1 MTPDTIDFQAEFL
14 RHVRA
19 RRAGQATAADA
30 PAWAASP
37 AFAVYAN
44 TGLNACVQALE
55 ANYPSV
61 AHWLMAP
68 WFRPVAAAFA
78 RAAPPRDARLFLY
91 GEGFPAY
98 LATLEPDSEWPYLSD
113 LARLDRAWTEAHAAA
128 DSAPLDPAHFAAQVE
143 AQGDAVRLRPA
154 PTTRWHFRAG
164 MPLWDLWTI
173 AREDRSLPAAAT
185 GGVNGSFHGVLL
197 TRPDDAVLAHPLDAP
212 GQAFLDACARG
223 LPLADAATAAFA
235 IAPDLDLQRLLVTF
249 FVQGVFADAGPRTD
263 SPVAPN

>member
-1 MTPDTIDFQAEFL
+1 MTSASTGFQADFL
-14 RHVRA
+14 HHVQA
-19 RRAGQATAADA
+19 RRAGQAPAPGA

-78 RAAPPRDARLFLY
+78 RAQPPRDARLFLY

-113 LARLDRAWTEAHAAA
+113 LARLDRAWTEVHAAA
-128 DSAPLDPAHFAAQVE
+128 DGTPLDATRFAAQVE
-143 AQGDAVRLRPA
+143 ALGDGVQLRPA

-164 MPLWDLWTI
+164 MPLWDLWTL
-173 AREDRSLPAAAT
+173 AREDRSLPPAPP
-185 GGVNGSFHGVLL
+185 GGACGVLL

-223 LPLADAATAAFA
+223 RPLADAADAAFA
-235 IAPDLDLQRLLVTF
+235 LAPDLDLQHLLVTF
-249 FVQGVFADAGPRTD
+249 FVQGVFADSGPGAG
-263 SPVAPN
+263 APLSV